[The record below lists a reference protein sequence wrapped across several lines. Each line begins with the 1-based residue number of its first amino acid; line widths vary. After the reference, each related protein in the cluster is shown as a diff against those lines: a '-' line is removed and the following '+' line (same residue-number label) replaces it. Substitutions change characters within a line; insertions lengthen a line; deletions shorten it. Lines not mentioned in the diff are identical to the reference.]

1 MKVVHILVLTNDYSD
16 AAESRTFFKQWVEK
30 NTGHKVTIAS
40 ASNDTVHSE
49 HKDVVIYGQRGVR
62 RSNVKSIGNLIAS
75 TDPDVVIYRGIE
87 LVLLSPLIKRPHSRF
102 FLLTGLGRL
111 WHDDFPCKSL
121 VRSGYRAVLKSLIA
135 LTEAKLILQNSQDAI
150 DLRIKSFHLMTSSG
164 VKGSPS
170 DQPLTLGT
178 RKKIITA
185 SRLTYAKGILDILE
199 FAQIIQTKP
208 DYSYDVYGNY
218 DNLPEDL
225 IKKIEHL
232 NTSSSNIR
240 FHGWIPS
247 NAIDLKQFHFAYFPS
262 TYREG
267 SPRFLIESI
276 KCGLVVVTKSAPGCD
291 ALVSLENG
299 FQKESAIE
307 AFKAVKTVSP
317 TTFDTMSRNSQAL
330 FESNYAESVVY
341 NNLIEFIIKNK

>member
-178 RKKIITA
+178 RKK
-185 SRLTYAKGILDILE
+185 
-199 FAQIIQTKP
+199 
-208 DYSYDVYGNY
+208 
-218 DNLPEDL
+218 
-225 IKKIEHL
+225 
-232 NTSSSNIR
+232 
-240 FHGWIPS
+240 
-247 NAIDLKQFHFAYFPS
+247 
-262 TYREG
+262 
-267 SPRFLIESI
+267 
-276 KCGLVVVTKSAPGCD
+276 
-291 ALVSLENG
+291 
-299 FQKESAIE
+299 
-307 AFKAVKTVSP
+307 
-317 TTFDTMSRNSQAL
+317 
-330 FESNYAESVVY
+330 
-341 NNLIEFIIKNK
+341 